1 MAATPRYRNFTIT
14 VNNPTPEDVEKL
26 ETINCTYIVYGN
38 EVGESGT
45 PHKQGTIIFKN
56 GKTLSAAIKSLPRR
70 AHVEVCKHLFKSVE
84 YCKKDGDFVER
95 GEAPVDKKDKAERAG
110 EGNAKRWRELRL
122 AAEENRF
129 DDIDDK
135 DRFVHYR
142 ALEYFRSEGA
152 KRMKLPDTEERM
164 EWYYGP
170 SGTGKSRKA
179 RSENPAAYLKMCN
192 KWWDGYA
199 DEDCVIIE
207 DFDKKHDVLAHHMK
221 IWGDRYD
228 FLAEHKGGAKRIRP
242 KKIIVTSNYH
252 PKDIWTQVADLEPI
266 LRRFKCVHF
275 GSITMKEKEPIAN
288 LETQYNNRI

>member
-26 ETINCTYIVYGN
+26 ETIKCTYIVYGN

-56 GKTLSAAIKSLPRR
+56 GKTLSAAIKSLPKR
-70 AHVEVCKHLFKSVE
+70 AHVEVCKHLFKSIE
-84 YCKKDGDFVER
+84 YCKKDGDFIER
-95 GEAPVDKKDKAERAG
+95 GEPPKTKEDQGNMEKERWANFISLAEQD
-110 EGNAKRWRELRL
+110 RL
-122 AAEENRF
+122 EE
-129 DDIDDK
+129 IDPK
-135 DRFVHYR
+135 DRVKHYR
-142 ALEYFRSEGA
+142 AAEYFRSEGA
-152 KRMKLPDTEERM
+152 KKRRLEDTEERM

-207 DFDKKHDVLAHHMK
+207 DFDKRHDVLAHHLK

-252 PKDIWTQVADLEPI
+252 PKDIWVQVADLEPI

>member
-1 MAATPRYRNFTIT
+1 MAHTPKYRNFTIT
-14 VNNPTPEDVEKL
+14 VNNPTEEDVTLLDTVPCK
-26 ETINCTYIVYGN
+26 YIVYGN

-45 PHKQGTIIFKN
+45 PHKQGTIIFKSQ
-56 GKTLSAAIKSLPRR
+56 KTLSAAIKSLPRR
-70 AHVEVCKHLFKSVE
+70 AHVEVCKHLFKSIE
-84 YCKKDGDFVER
+84 YCKKDGDVIER
-95 GEAPVDKKDKAERAG
+95 GEPPKTKEDQGNMEKERWANFISLAEQD
-110 EGNAKRWRELRL
+110 RL
-122 AAEENRF
+122 EE
-129 DDIDDK
+129 IDPK
-135 DRFVHYR
+135 DRVKHYR
-142 ALEYFRSEGA
+142 AAEYFRSEGA
-152 KRMKLPDTEERM
+152 KKRRLEDTEERM

-252 PKDIWTQVADLEPI
+252 PKDIWTQVSDLEPI

>member
-1 MAATPRYRNFTIT
+1 MSKTPQFRNYTFT
-14 VNNPTPEDVEKL
+14 VNNPTESDVASL
-26 ETINCTYIVYGN
+26 EAIPCKYIVYGQ
-38 EVGESGT
+38 ETGESGT
-45 PHKQGTIIFKN
+45 PHKQGTVVFKSA
-56 GKTLSAAIKSLPRR
+56 KTLSAAIKALPKR
-70 AHVEVCKHLFKSVE
+70 AHVEVCKFIHKSIE

-95 GEAPVDKKDKAERAG
+95 GTPPKNQEEKGKMEQERWANFISLAEQD
-110 EGNAKRWRELRL
+110 RL
-122 AAEENRF
+122 DE
-129 DDIDDK
+129 IDPK
-135 DRFVHYR
+135 DRVKHYR
-142 ALEYFRSEGA
+142 AAEYFRSEGA
-152 KRMKLPDTEERM
+152 KKRKLDDTEERM

-179 RSENPAAYLKMCN
+179 RTENPAAYLKMCN

-252 PKDIWTQVADLEPI
+252 PKDIWTEVADLEPI

-275 GSITMKEKEPIAN
+275 ASLTRTNIN
-288 LETQYNNRI
+288 D

>member
-1 MAATPRYRNFTIT
+1 MTGTPKYRNFTIT
-14 VNNPTPEDVEKL
+14 VNNPTEEDVTLLDTVPCK
-26 ETINCTYIVYGN
+26 YIVYGN

-45 PHKQGTIIFKN
+45 PHKQGTIIFKSP
-56 GKTLSAAIKSLPRR
+56 KTLSAAIKSLPRR
-70 AHVEVCKHLFKSVE
+70 AHVEVCKHLFKSIE
-84 YCKKDGDFVER
+84 YCKKDGDVIER
-95 GEAPVDKKDKAERAG
+95 GEPPKTKEDQGNMEKERWANFISLAEQD
-110 EGNAKRWRELRL
+110 RL
-122 AAEENRF
+122 EE
-129 DDIDDK
+129 IDPK
-135 DRFVHYR
+135 DRVKHYR
-142 ALEYFRSEGA
+142 AAEYFRSEGA
-152 KRMKLPDTEERM
+152 KKRRLEDTEERM

-252 PKDIWTQVADLEPI
+252 PKDIWTQVSDLEPI

-288 LETQYNNRI
+288 LETQRNNRI

>member
-1 MAATPRYRNFTIT
+1 MAHTPKYRNFTIT
-14 VNNPTPEDVEKL
+14 VNNPTEEDVTLLDTVPCK
-26 ETINCTYIVYGN
+26 YIVYGN

-45 PHKQGTIIFKN
+45 PHKQGTIIFKSQ
-56 GKTLSAAIKSLPRR
+56 KTLSAAIKSLPRR
-70 AHVEVCKHLFKSVE
+70 AHVEVCKHVFKSIE
-84 YCKKDGDFVER
+84 YCKKDGDFIER
-95 GEAPVDKKDKAERAG
+95 GEPPKTKEDQGNMEKERWANFISLAEQD
-110 EGNAKRWRELRL
+110 RL
-122 AAEENRF
+122 EE
-129 DDIDDK
+129 IDPK
-135 DRFVHYR
+135 DRVKHYR
-142 ALEYFRSEGA
+142 AAEYFRSEGA
-152 KRMKLPDTEERM
+152 KKRRLEDTEERM

>member
-1 MAATPRYRNFTIT
+1 MPTTPKYRNFTFT
-14 VNNPTPEDVEKL
+14 VNNPTEEDVTL
-26 ETINCTYIVYGN
+26 LDTVPCRYIVYGN
-38 EVGESGT
+38 EVGDSGT
-45 PHKQGTIIFKN
+45 PHKQGTIIFLN
-56 GKTLSAAIKSLPRR
+56 QKTLSAAIKSLPKR
-70 AHVEVCKHLFKSVE
+70 AHVEVCKFLFKSIE
-84 YCKKDGDFVER
+84 YCKKDGDFTER
-95 GEAPVDKKDKAERAG
+95 GEHPITPKEKGTMEKERWQTFIDLAEQD
-110 EGNAKRWRELRL
+110 RL
-122 AAEENRF
+122 CE
-129 DDIDDK
+129 IDPR
-135 DRFVHYR
+135 DRVKHYR
-142 ALEYFRSEGA
+142 AAEYFRSEGA
-152 KRMKLPDTEERM
+152 KKRRLEDTEERM

-207 DFDKKHDVLAHHMK
+207 DFDKRHDVLAHHLK

-252 PKDIWTQVADLEPI
+252 PKDIWIQNVDLEPI
-266 LRRFKCVHF
+266 LRRFKCTHF

-288 LETQYNNRI
+288 LQNQRNNRI

>member
-1 MAATPRYRNFTIT
+1 MTEQPKYRNFTIT
-14 VNNPTPEDVEKL
+14 VNNPTPEDVTL
-26 ETINCTYIVYGN
+26 LDTIPCKYIVYGN

-45 PHKQGTIIFKN
+45 PHKQGTIIFKSQ
-56 GKTLSAAIKSLPRR
+56 KTLSAAIKSLPRR
-70 AHVEVCKHLFKSVE
+70 AHVEVCKHLFKSIE
-84 YCKKDGDFVER
+84 YCKKDGDVIER
-95 GEAPVDKKDKAERAG
+95 GEPPKTKEDQGNMEKERWANFISLAEQD
-110 EGNAKRWRELRL
+110 RL
-122 AAEENRF
+122 EE
-129 DDIDDK
+129 IDPK
-135 DRFVHYR
+135 DRVKHYR
-142 ALEYFRSEGA
+142 AAEYFRSEGA
-152 KRMKLPDTEERM
+152 KKRRLEDTEERM

-207 DFDKKHDVLAHHMK
+207 DFDKRHDVLAHHLK

-252 PKDIWTQVADLEPI
+252 PKDIWVQVADLEPI